1 MQEQPRLVVC
11 VCVFPS
17 WNFSL
22 IVLHGWDHTVGMIL
36 HLASCTPRYTIAF
49 PHVVKSSVNIIF
61 NGYKIFH
68 SMNEPSFTQLIPQ
81 SGAFSGFQFF
91 TRINKAAGNT
101 HVYTFL
107 SAFQIV
113 FLGQIPRS
121 RITGSKNTDF
131 FCSSWILLPDC
142 FSEQQSQ
149 SPRTTPTHPLA
160 VCEGP
165 SVHACRQPCL
175 MHFLNPTPWEG
186 TLPSVCSPEP
196 GEGFNSSESPL
207 VAPGR
212 VSGLLFPCPLP
223 LCLASGPFIW
233 GTERPLWASCS
244 QQGAMTQWEAGNGQR
259 GGVCDS
265 VVIFS

>member
-49 PHVVKSSVNIIF
+49 PHVVKSSVNIIY

-131 FCSSWILLPDC
+131 FLQLLNLTARLLFWAAVPI
-142 FSEQQSQ
+142 S
-149 SPRTTPTHPLA
+149 THPPHTPPGS
-160 VCEGP
+160 VWGP
-165 SVHACRQPCL
+165 LCACMQAALSDAFFKPY
-175 MHFLNPTPWEG
+175 
-186 TLPSVCSPEP
+186 TL
-196 GEGFNSSESPL
+196 
-207 VAPGR
+207 GR
-212 VSGLLFPCPLP
+212 VTAICLQPGAWGGL
-223 LCLASGPFIW
+223 
-233 GTERPLWASCS
+233 
-244 QQGAMTQWEAGNGQR
+244 
-259 GGVCDS
+259 
-265 VVIFS
+265 